1 MAEPV
6 RIALRVNG
14 EERRPEVEPR
24 ESLADC
30 LREHLGLTGTHLGCE
45 QGVCG
50 ACTVI
55 VDGRT
60 ARACLLLA
68 VEADGSEITTVEGVA
83 DGETL
88 HPVQQ
93 ALMEEHGLQCGFCT
107 PGFVMTLYQ
116 LFLEHPEA
124 DETEI
129 RAHLGGNLCRCT
141 GYQNILAAA
150 LKAAS
155 RLWAPPTPPARAM
168 QGGRTA

>member
-1 MAEPV
+1 MGEPV
-6 RIALRVNG
+6 RITLRVNG
-14 EERRPEVEPR
+14 EDRRAAVEPR

-30 LREHLGLTGTHLGCE
+30 LREHLRLTGTHLGCE

-68 VEADGSEITTVEGVA
+68 VEADGSQITTVEGVA
-83 DGETL
+83 DGDTL

-116 LFLEHPEA
+116 LFRERPGA
-124 DETEI
+124 DEAEI

-150 LKAAS
+150 MKAAGRIS
-155 RLWAPPTPPARAM
+155 ARGTPEAPTI

>member
-1 MAEPV
+1 MSEPAPIV
-6 RIALRVNG
+6 LRVNG
-14 EERRPEVEPR
+14 EDRTAAVEPR

-55 VDGRT
+55 VNGRT

-83 DGETL
+83 AGDAL
-88 HPVQQ
+88 HPIQQ
-93 ALMEEHGLQCGFCT
+93 AFMEEHGVQCGFCT
-107 PGFVMTLYQ
+107 PGFVVTLYQ
-116 LFLEHPEA
+116 LFCDDPEA
-124 DETEI
+124 DEAEI

-150 LKAAS
+150 LKAAG
-155 RLWAPPTPPARAM
+155 RLREARA
-168 QGGRTA
+168 QRTLDR

>member
-1 MAEPV
+1 MGEPV

-14 EERRPEVEPR
+14 EDRSATVEPR

-45 QGVCG
+45 QGACG

-60 ARACLLLA
+60 ARSCLLLA

-83 DGETL
+83 AGGTL

-116 LFLEHPEA
+116 LFRERPGA
-124 DETEI
+124 DEAEI

-150 LKAAS
+150 MKAAARIS
-155 RLWAPPTPPARAM
+155 ERGTPEAPTI

>member
-1 MAEPV
+1 VAEPV
-6 RIALRVNG
+6 RITLRVNG
-14 EERRPEVEPR
+14 EDRSAAVEPR

-30 LREHLGLTGTHLGCE
+30 LREHLALTGTHLGCE

-60 ARACLLLA
+60 ARSCLLLA
-68 VEADGSEITTVEGVA
+68 VDADGSEITTVEGVA
-83 DGETL
+83 AGDTL

-116 LFLEHPEA
+116 LFRERPGA
-124 DETEI
+124 DEAEI
-129 RAHLGGNLCRCT
+129 RQHLGGNLCRCT

-150 LKAAS
+150 MKAAARIS
-155 RLWAPPTPPARAM
+155 ERGTPEARTI

>member
-1 MAEPV
+1 MAEPL

-14 EERRPEVEPR
+14 EARSADVEPR

-45 QGVCG
+45 HGVCG

-60 ARACLLLA
+60 ARACLMLA
-68 VEADGSEITTVEGVA
+68 VETDGCDITTVEGLA
-83 DGETL
+83 AGEAL

-93 ALMEEHGLQCGFCT
+93 AFMEEHGLQCGFCT
-107 PGFVMTLYQ
+107 PGFVVTLYQ
-116 LFLEHPEA
+116 LFRERPGA
-124 DETEI
+124 DEAEI
-129 RAHLGGNLCRCT
+129 REHLGGNLCRCT

-150 LKAAS
+150 LKAAA
-155 RLWAPPTPPARAM
+155 RLQDRPAGQPGARA
-168 QGGRTA
+168 